1 MTTVQFLAEWALRSS
16 ILILAG
22 ALLFWA
28 LRVKD
33 SAIRLAAWTAV
44 LCGSLAIPALHL
56 VAPKTP
62 LPVMR
67 IVSQLQPAP
76 AIREAVPT
84 TVTPPAAKAQ
94 PRLDWVQAVLAAY
107 LLVVLTLL
115 LRLGLGL
122 SMSLLLLR
130 RSGAAHVTSDGTEL
144 RESDRVT
151 APVTVGIW
159 KPTVVLPVDWREWDQ
174 VKLNAV
180 VAHERS
186 HIRRRDPSVQL
197 LSAIHRALLWHSPLS
212 WYLHRRIVRAAEEVS
227 DDDAIAA
234 TGDRAFYARVL
245 LEFMQRGLQ
254 TPRWQ
259 GVPMARYGRQ
269 DRRVHRILDSVTLS
283 RGVTRSNVAAIL
295 ALGIPLAYEAA
306 SAHTR
311 PSPPPSAPVI
321 ATPIQAVSA
330 PPQPVS
336 HTPAKPVQEAQAAAS
351 AAGAPQTQPAY
362 IEGLG
367 NVAPLHVV
375 NIRSRVDGQLMSVN
389 FQEGHMVQAG
399 QLLATIDPQP
409 YEAQV
414 QQAEGQLDSDQALL
428 KNARTDLARQEKLA
442 GMSVIPKEQLDA
454 PRTAVAQLEGKVKS
468 DLAIAGNAKLQV
480 NYTHITAPI
489 TGVVGLRLIDPGNL
503 VHASD
508 ASAIVTITQL
518 QPIAVL
524 FTIPEDA
531 FPRVWEQFRAGN
543 NLRVDA
549 WNRDH
554 SVKIAT
560 GRLIAVDNQ
569 IDVNTG
575 MAKLK
580 AEFDNKDGA
589 LFPNQFVIVRLFPAT
604 R

>member
-1 MTTVQFLAEWALRSS
+1 
-16 ILILAG
+16 
-22 ALLFWA
+22 
-28 LRVKD
+28 
-33 SAIRLAAWTAV
+33 
-44 LCGSLAIPALHL
+44 
-56 VAPKTP
+56 
-62 LPVMR
+62 
-67 IVSQLQPAP
+67 
-76 AIREAVPT
+76 
-84 TVTPPAAKAQ
+84 
-94 PRLDWVQAVLAAY
+94 
-107 LLVVLTLL
+107 
-115 LRLGLGL
+115 
-122 SMSLLLLR
+122 MSLLLLR
-130 RSGAAHVTSDGTEL
+130 RSAAAHVTPDGTEL

-151 APVTVGIW
+151 APVTLGIL

-174 VKLNAV
+174 AKLNAV

-186 HIRRRDPSVQL
+186 HLRRRDPAVQL

-212 WYLHRRIVRAAEEVS
+212 WYLHRRIVRASEEVS

-311 PSPPPSAPVI
+311 PSPLPATVI
-321 ATPIQAVSA
+321 ATPIQAASA
-330 PPQPVS
+330 PPQQAP
-336 HTPAKPVQEAQAAAS
+336 HTAAKPVPEAQAAAS
-351 AAGAPQTQPAY
+351 AAAAPQTQPAY

-367 NVAPLHVV
+367 NVAPLYVV

-409 YEAQV
+409 YEARV

-428 KNARTDLARQEKLA
+428 KNARTDLTRQEKLA
-442 GMSVIPKEQLDA
+442 EMQVIPKEQLDA

-468 DLAIAGNAKLQV
+468 DLAIAENAKLQV
-480 NYTHITAPI
+480 IYTHITAPI

-518 QPIAVL
+518 QPIAVV